1 MYILELFSQPVNF
14 IYFVIALIIGI
25 TVHEFAHAWSAVKL
39 GDPTPRKTGRL
50 TLNPIAHLDPLG
62 TLFLFL
68 AGFGW
73 GKPVMYNPSYFKDE
87 KRSILLTS
95 FSGAIANIITAF
107 IFAIPY
113 RLNIYFN
120 LGIDHYW
127 FFTLFD
133 FIVSLNLVLAAF
145 NILPIPP
152 LDGSKILILILN
164 KVQMIKMERIGPMF
178 LFGLLFISYAI
189 GFNFFGLIITY
200 IVSWLSYLVKIFPAS
215 PL

>member
-14 IYFVIALIIGI
+14 LYFVISLIIGI
-25 TVHEFAHAWSAVKL
+25 TVHEFAHAWSAAKL
-39 GDPTPRKTGRL
+39 GDPTPIKTGRL
-50 TLNPIAHLDPLG
+50 TLNPLAHLDPLG
-62 TLFLFL
+62 TIFLFL

-87 KRSILLTS
+87 KRSVLLTS
-95 FSGAIANIITAF
+95 FSGAIANVIIAL
-107 IFAIPY
+107 IFSIPY

-120 LGIDHYW
+120 LGLDNYW

-133 FIVSLNLVLAAF
+133 FITTLNLVLAAF

-152 LDGSKILILILN
+152 LDGSKIFVLIFN
-164 KVQMIKMERIGPMF
+164 KIQMTKMERIGPGL
-178 LFGLLFISYAI
+178 LFGLLFISYALGI
-189 GFNFFGLIITY
+189 NYFGAIITY
-200 IVSWLSYLVKIFPAS
+200 IVNWLAYLVRIFPAA